1 MHKHNSPL
9 MQVWERECP
18 EQWGQQRGRV
28 PAGTPQLSAPPQT
41 PHTRGEKQGVA
52 GLSPPPRH
60 RHPQQQL
67 LGSACA
73 GAEKKSSGSS
83 PRSPSRSSAGMG
95 S

>member
-41 PHTRGEKQGVA
+41 PHTREKQGVA